1 MRININDDDIP
12 IPPYVFMKFM
22 AVSLGI
28 FTLLNFSTMVEDVV
42 EYFMRKC

>member
-1 MRININDDDIP
+1 MRININDEDLH

-28 FTLLNFSTMVEDVV
+28 FTIVNFFTMVEDAV

>member
-1 MRININDDDIP
+1 MRININDEDIP

-28 FTLLNFSTMVEDVV
+28 FTLLNFFTMVEDAV